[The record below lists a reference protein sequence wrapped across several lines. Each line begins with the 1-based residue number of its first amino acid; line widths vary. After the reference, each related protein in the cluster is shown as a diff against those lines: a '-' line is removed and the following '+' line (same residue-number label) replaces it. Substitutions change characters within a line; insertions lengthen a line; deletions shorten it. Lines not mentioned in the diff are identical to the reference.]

1 MDGEIAMGKPMNTS
15 IKALQPERRIDPGL
29 NQNNPAKVQG
39 PTLKPPV
46 MPYKGVQKGPIPK

>member
-1 MDGEIAMGKPMNTS
+1 MGKPMNTS

-39 PTLKPPV
+39 PTMKPPV